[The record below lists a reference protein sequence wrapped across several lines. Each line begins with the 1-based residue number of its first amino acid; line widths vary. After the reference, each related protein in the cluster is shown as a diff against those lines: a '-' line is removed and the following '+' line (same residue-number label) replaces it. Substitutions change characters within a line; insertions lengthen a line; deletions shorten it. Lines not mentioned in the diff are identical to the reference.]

1 MPLDSLK
8 SQMQETRK
16 SMMPSCQEEL
26 CETHLGYPKWPEE
39 MTLFLSL
46 VKEDGITPKN
56 GG

>member
-1 MPLDSLK
+1 
-8 SQMQETRK
+8 
-16 SMMPSCQEEL
+16 MMPSCQEEL